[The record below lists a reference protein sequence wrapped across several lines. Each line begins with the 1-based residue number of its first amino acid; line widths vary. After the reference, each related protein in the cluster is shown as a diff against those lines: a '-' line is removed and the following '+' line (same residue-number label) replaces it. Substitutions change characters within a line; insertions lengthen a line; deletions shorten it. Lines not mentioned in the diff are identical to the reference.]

1 MNQIPPEN
9 MAVLV
14 GCLCMFISG
23 IWMARKLRK
32 AEENM
37 SPQIIQAQPQQPPV
51 IRDMNLN
58 PLLNPARREALK
70 IISHHNDGED
80 IDPRDL
86 RTLRALGFQPRILK
100 EHEEKREE
108 PEPRQQR
115 QGVLNLPSRDIYLC
129 LECGRRVEYVE
140 YARIYRPGVG
150 LIAIPRCPFC
160 GAPIGPPKIIE
171 KEEVE
176 LPSLRSIEPPEFP
189 ENSPKG
195 LGIEHPSLEDKAG
208 EDADEED

>member
-32 AEENM
+32 AEENI
-37 SPQIIQAQPQQPPV
+37 SPQIIQTQPRQPPV

-108 PEPRQQR
+108 PEPRKQQ
-115 QGVLNLPSRDIYLC
+115 QGILNLPSRDIYLC
-129 LECGRRVEYVE
+129 LECGRRIEYVDS
-140 YARIYRPGVG
+140 ARIYKPGVG

-160 GAPIGPPKIIE
+160 GTPVGPPKIIE

-176 LPSLRSIEPPEFP
+176 LPSLRSIEPPSFP
-189 ENSPKG
+189 EETPKG

>member
-37 SPQIIQAQPQQPPV
+37 SPQIIQAQPRQPPV

-108 PEPRQQR
+108 PEPRKQQ
-115 QGVLNLPSRDIYLC
+115 QGILNLPSRDIYLC

-150 LIAIPRCPFC
+150 LITIPRCPFC

-176 LPSLRSIEPPEFP
+176 LPSLRSIEPPSFP
-189 ENSPKG
+189 EETPKG
-195 LGIEHPSLEDKAG
+195 LGIKHPNLEDKAG
-208 EDADEED
+208 GDADEED